1 MISGIDS
8 TVTVRGNFDK
18 ESLLYHN
25 FSNIHFRRTGPLTHP
40 LESRLQNELDQRKKT
55 GLLRTLEV
63 LDACKI
69 NLIGNDYFQLRSHPE
84 VIAGARDALERY
96 GASSSASPLLSGFL
110 PCHQNLVEQLKAWKQ
125 KSSGLLFNTG
135 FMANQAVLT
144 HLPGP
149 RDLILA
155 DRLIHHSIAQV
166 LGKGE
171 TRFKRYPHLDLDQ
184 LEELLE
190 QNINAYETV
199 FVVTESVFS
208 MDGDYPDL
216 PRMAALKQKY
226 PFVWILDEA
235 HGTGVFGPTGG
246 GLAEEQGVLSEV
258 DILVGT
264 LGKALA
270 SMGAYVLTHSETLI
284 DYLINYSGEFIYSTY
299 LSPPQA
305 GAAEAALKIIQKSQ
319 ATARNIRAA
328 AYRFRERLEQDGWQ
342 TNDFDSQ
349 IVPVI
354 VGDPKDALELRN
366 KLLEHGILAGA
377 VRPPTVPQNSSRLR
391 FSFHSGIGEDQV
403 DAIMTIMNAW
413 KQK

>member
-1 MISGIDS
+1 M
-8 TVTVRGNFDK
+8 K
-18 ESLLYHN
+18 K
-25 FSNIHFRRTGPLTHP
+25 PLTHP
-40 LESRLQNELDQRKKT
+40 FETRLQNELNQRQET

-63 LDACKI
+63 LDTCQT

-84 VIAGARDALERY
+84 VIKGAQTALEQY

-110 PCHQNLVEQLKAWKQ
+110 PCHEQLIEKLKHWKQ

-135 FMANQAVLT
+135 FMANQALLT
-144 HLPGP
+144 HLPGS

-155 DRLIHHSIAQV
+155 DRLIHHSIAQA
-166 LGKGE
+166 LGKHE
-171 TRFKRYPHLDLDQ
+171 TRFKRYHHLDLDH
-184 LEELLE
+184 LEELLDRH
-190 QNINAYETV
+190 INDYETV

-216 PRMAALKQKY
+216 PRLAALKTNY

-246 GLAEEQGVLSEV
+246 GLAEETGVLDEV

-270 SMGAYVLTHSETLI
+270 SMGAYVLTNSKTII
-284 DYLINYSGEFIYSTY
+284 DYLINYSGELIYSTY
-299 LSPPQA
+299 LGPPQA
-305 GAAEAALKIIQKSQ
+305 GAAQAALEIIQKSQ
-319 ATARNIRAA
+319 ATARQIRNTAN
-328 AYRFRERLEQDGWQ
+328 RLREKLKNDGWATQ
-342 TNDFDSQ
+342 AFDSQ

-354 VGDPKDALELRN
+354 LGDPKDALELRN

-377 VRPPTVPQNSSRLR
+377 VRPPTVPENSSRLR
-391 FSFHSGIGEDQV
+391 FSFHSGIGEEQV
-403 DAIMTIMNAW
+403 DDIINIMNSW
-413 KQK
+413 KKR

>member
-1 MISGIDS
+1 M
-8 TVTVRGNFDK
+8 
-18 ESLLYHN
+18 
-25 FSNIHFRRTGPLTHP
+25 THP
-40 LESRLQNELDQRKKT
+40 LELRLQNELNQRKKT

-69 NLIGNDYFQLRSHPE
+69 NLISNDYFQLRSHPE

-110 PCHQNLVEQLKAWKQ
+110 PCHESLVEQLKAWKQ
-125 KSSGLLFNTG
+125 KPAGLLFNTG

-149 RDLILA
+149 RDLILV

-184 LEELLE
+184 LEELLDT
-190 QNINAYETV
+190 NIDDYETV

-208 MDGDYPDL
+208 MDGDFPDL
-216 PRMAALKQKY
+216 RRLADLKHQY

-246 GLAEEQGVLSEV
+246 GLAEELGVLSEV

-270 SMGAYVLTHSETLI
+270 SMGAYVLTQSETFI

-319 ATARNIRAA
+319 ATARNIRATA
-328 AYRFRERLEQDGWQ
+328 HRFRERLERDGWQ
-342 TNDFDSQ
+342 TNAFDSQ

-391 FSFHSGIGEDQV
+391 FSFHSGIGEDRV
-403 DAIMTIMNAW
+403 DAIMTIMNSW
-413 KQK
+413 QQK

>member
-1 MISGIDS
+1 M
-8 TVTVRGNFDK
+8 
-18 ESLLYHN
+18 
-25 FSNIHFRRTGPLTHP
+25 THP
-40 LESRLQNELDQRKKT
+40 LESRLQNELNQRRAT

-63 LDACKI
+63 LETCTT
-69 NLIGNDYFQLRSHPE
+69 NLISNDYFQLRSHPQ
-84 VIAGARDALERY
+84 VIEGARTAMELY

-110 PCHQNLVEQLKAWKQ
+110 PCHEQLIGQLKAWKQ
-125 KSSGLLFNTG
+125 KSAGLLFNTG
-135 FMANQAVLT
+135 FMANQALLT

-155 DRLIHHSIAQV
+155 DRLIHHSIAQT
-166 LGKGE
+166 LGKYD
-171 TRFKRYPHLDLDQ
+171 TRFKRYHHLNLDH
-184 LEELLE
+184 LEELLHG
-190 QNINAYETV
+190 NFGNYETV

-216 PRMAALKQKY
+216 QRMANLKQKY

-246 GLAEEQGVLSEV
+246 GLAEEQGVLAEV

-270 SMGAYVLTHSETLI
+270 SMGAYVLTHSKTII
-284 DYLINYSGEFIYSTY
+284 DYLVNFSGELIYSTY
-299 LSPPQA
+299 LGPPQV

-319 ATARNIRAA
+319 TTAHNIRNTAN
-328 AYRFRERLEQDGWQ
+328 RFKEQLANAGWQ
-342 TNDFDSQ
+342 THAFDSQ

-366 KLLEHGILAGA
+366 KLLEHGILAGS
-377 VRPPTVPQNSSRLR
+377 VRPPTVPQDSSRLR
-391 FSFHSGIGEDQV
+391 FSFHAGVEEEKAEEIIILFNS
-403 DAIMTIMNAW
+403 W

>member
-1 MISGIDS
+1 M
-8 TVTVRGNFDK
+8 
-18 ESLLYHN
+18 
-25 FSNIHFRRTGPLTHP
+25 THP
-40 LESRLQNELDQRKKT
+40 LELRLQNELNQRKKT

-110 PCHQNLVEQLKAWKQ
+110 PCHESLVEQLKAWKQ
-125 KSSGLLFNTG
+125 KPAGLLFNTG

-149 RDLILA
+149 RDLILV

-184 LEELLE
+184 LEELLDT
-190 QNINAYETV
+190 NIDDYETV

-208 MDGDYPDL
+208 MDGDFPDL
-216 PRMAALKQKY
+216 RRLADLKHQY

-246 GLAEEQGVLSEV
+246 GLAEELGVLSEV

-270 SMGAYVLTHSETLI
+270 SMGAYVLTQSETLI

-299 LSPPQA
+299 LGPPQA

-319 ATARNIRAA
+319 ATARNIRATA
-328 AYRFRERLEQDGWQ
+328 HRFRERLERDGWQ
-342 TNDFDSQ
+342 TNAFDSQ

-391 FSFHSGIGEDQV
+391 FSFHSGIGEDRV
-403 DAIMTIMNAW
+403 DAIMTIMNSW
-413 KQK
+413 QQK

>member
-1 MISGIDS
+1 
-8 TVTVRGNFDK
+8 
-18 ESLLYHN
+18 
-25 FSNIHFRRTGPLTHP
+25 LTHP
-40 LESRLQNELDQRKKT
+40 LESRLLNELNQRKTT

-63 LDACKI
+63 LESCTT
-69 NLIGNDYFQLRSHPE
+69 NLISNDYFQLRSHPQ
-84 VIAGARDALERY
+84 VIEGARTALERY

-110 PCHQNLVEQLKAWKQ
+110 PCHEQLIGKLKAWKQ
-125 KSSGLLFNTG
+125 KSNGLLFNTG
-135 FMANQAVLT
+135 FMANQALLT

-149 RDLILA
+149 KDLILA
-155 DRLIHHSIAQV
+155 DRLIHHSIAQT
-166 LGKGE
+166 LGKHK
-171 TRFKRYPHLDLDQ
+171 TRFKRYHHLDLGH
-184 LEELLE
+184 LEELLHE
-190 QNINAYETV
+190 NFSKYETV

-216 PRMAALKQKY
+216 PQLAALKQKY

-246 GLAEEQGVLSEV
+246 GLAEEQGVLPDV

-270 SMGAYVLTHSETLI
+270 SMGAYVLTNSKTII
-284 DYLINYSGEFIYSTY
+284 DYLVNFSGELIYSTY
-299 LSPPQA
+299 LGPPQA

-319 ATARNIRAA
+319 ATGRNIRNTAS
-328 AYRFRERLEQDGWQ
+328 RFREQLKAQSWR

-354 VGDPKDALELRN
+354 VGDPKDVLELRN

-391 FSFHSGIGEDQV
+391 FSFHAGVGEQKV
-403 DAIMTIMNAW
+403 GEIITLLNSW
-413 KQK
+413 KQKQK

>member
-1 MISGIDS
+1 LS
-8 TVTVRGNFDK
+8 
-18 ESLLYHN
+18 
-25 FSNIHFRRTGPLTHP
+25 HP
-40 LESRLQNELDQRKKT
+40 LESRLQNELNQRQET
-55 GLLRTLEV
+55 GLFRTLEV
-63 LDACKI
+63 LDNCTT
-69 NLIGNDYFQLRSHPE
+69 NLISNDYFQLRSHPQ
-84 VIAGARDALERY
+84 VIEGARTALERY

-110 PCHQNLVEQLKAWKQ
+110 PCHEQLIGQLKSWKQ
-125 KSSGLLFNTG
+125 KSAGLLFNTG
-135 FMANQAVLT
+135 FMANQALLT

-149 RDLILA
+149 KDLILA
-155 DRLIHHSIAQV
+155 DRLIHHSIAQT
-166 LGKGE
+166 LGKQDN
-171 TRFKRYPHLDLDQ
+171 RFKRYHHLDLNH
-184 LEELLE
+184 LEELLHE
-190 QNINAYETV
+190 NFGNYETV

-216 PRMAALKQKY
+216 PRMAALKQNY

-270 SMGAYVLTHSETLI
+270 SMGAYVLTNSKTII
-284 DYLINYSGEFIYSTY
+284 DYLVNFSGELIYSTY
-299 LSPPQA
+299 LGPPQA

-319 ATARNIRAA
+319 TTARNIRNAA
-328 AYRFRERLEQDGWQ
+328 NRFREQLTNEGWQ
-342 TNDFDSQ
+342 TNNFASQ

-354 VGDPKDALELRN
+354 LGEPKDVLELRN

-391 FSFHSGIGEDQV
+391 FSFHAGVEEQKVEEI
-403 DAIMTIMNAW
+403 ITLMNSW

>member
-1 MISGIDS
+1 
-8 TVTVRGNFDK
+8 
-18 ESLLYHN
+18 
-25 FSNIHFRRTGPLTHP
+25 
-40 LESRLQNELDQRKKT
+40 
-55 GLLRTLEV
+55 
-63 LDACKI
+63 
-69 NLIGNDYFQLRSHPE
+69 
-84 VIAGARDALERY
+84 VIEGARTALERY

-110 PCHQNLVEQLKAWKQ
+110 PCHEQLIGQLKTWKQ
-125 KSSGLLFNTG
+125 KSAGLLFNTG
-135 FMANQAVLT
+135 FMANQALLS

-155 DRLIHHSIAQV
+155 DRLIHHSIAQT
-166 LGKGE
+166 LGKQD
-171 TRFKRYPHLDLDQ
+171 TRFKRYHHLDLNH
-184 LEELLE
+184 LEELLHE
-190 QNINAYETV
+190 NFRNYETV

-270 SMGAYVLTHSETLI
+270 SMGAYVLTNSKTII
-284 DYLINYSGEFIYSTY
+284 DYLINFSGELIYSTY
-299 LSPPQA
+299 LGPPQA

-319 ATARNIRAA
+319 STARNIRNMAN
-328 AYRFRERLEQDGWQ
+328 RFREKLTNEGWQ
-342 TNDFDSQ
+342 TNNFDSQ

-354 VGDPKDALELRN
+354 LGEPKDVLELRN
-366 KLLEHGILAGA
+366 KLLEHGVLAGA

-391 FSFHSGIGEDQV
+391 FSFHAGVEEQNVEEI
-403 DAIMTIMNAW
+403 ITLMNSW
-413 KQK
+413 K

>member
-1 MISGIDS
+1 M
-8 TVTVRGNFDK
+8 
-18 ESLLYHN
+18 
-25 FSNIHFRRTGPLTHP
+25 THP
-40 LESRLQNELDQRKKT
+40 LELRLQNELNQRKKT

-110 PCHQNLVEQLKAWKQ
+110 PCHESLVEQLKAWKQ
-125 KSSGLLFNTG
+125 KPAGLLFNTG

-149 RDLILA
+149 RDLILV

-184 LEELLE
+184 LEELLDT
-190 QNINAYETV
+190 NIDDYETV

-208 MDGDYPDL
+208 MDGDFPDL
-216 PRMAALKQKY
+216 RRLADLKHQY
-226 PFVWILDEA
+226 SFVWILDEA

-246 GLAEEQGVLSEV
+246 GLAEELGVLSEV

-270 SMGAYVLTHSETLI
+270 SMGAYVLTQSETFI

-299 LSPPQA
+299 LGPPQA

-319 ATARNIRAA
+319 ATARNIRATA
-328 AYRFRERLEQDGWQ
+328 HRFRERLERDGWQ
-342 TNDFDSQ
+342 TNAFDSQ

-391 FSFHSGIGEDQV
+391 FSFHSGIGEDRV
-403 DAIMTIMNAW
+403 DAIMTIMNSW
-413 KQK
+413 QQK

>member
-1 MISGIDS
+1 L
-8 TVTVRGNFDK
+8 N
-18 ESLLYHN
+18 
-25 FSNIHFRRTGPLTHP
+25 
-40 LESRLQNELDQRKKT
+40 QRQAT

-63 LDACKI
+63 LENCTT
-69 NLIGNDYFQLRSHPE
+69 NLISNDYFQLRSHLQ
-84 VIAGARDALERY
+84 VIEGARTALERY

-110 PCHQNLVEQLKAWKQ
+110 PCHEQLIGQLKTWKK
-125 KSSGLLFNTG
+125 KSAGLLFNTG
-135 FMANQAVLT
+135 FMANQALLA
-144 HLPGP
+144 HLPSP
-149 RDLILA
+149 KDLILA
-155 DRLIHHSIAQV
+155 DRLIHHSIAQT
-166 LGKGE
+166 LGKQD
-171 TRFKRYPHLDLDQ
+171 TRFKRYHHLDLNH
-184 LEELLE
+184 LEELLHE
-190 QNINAYETV
+190 NFGNYETV

-270 SMGAYVLTHSETLI
+270 SMGAYILTNSKTII
-284 DYLINYSGEFIYSTY
+284 DYLVNFSGELIYSTY
-299 LSPPQA
+299 LGPPQV

-319 ATARNIRAA
+319 ATARSIRNAA
-328 AYRFRERLEQDGWQ
+328 NRFREQLTNEGWQ
-342 TNDFDSQ
+342 TNTFDSQ

-354 VGDPKDALELRN
+354 VGDPKDVLELRN

-391 FSFHSGIGEDQV
+391 FSFHAGVEEQNMKEI
-403 DAIMTIMNAW
+403 ITLMNLW

>member
-1 MISGIDS
+1 M
-8 TVTVRGNFDK
+8 
-18 ESLLYHN
+18 
-25 FSNIHFRRTGPLTHP
+25 THP
-40 LESRLQNELDQRKKT
+40 LESRLQNELNQRQAT

-63 LDACKI
+63 LDACTT
-69 NLIGNDYFQLRSHPE
+69 NLISNDYFQLRSHPE
-84 VIAGARDALERY
+84 VIEGAKTALERY

-110 PCHQNLVEQLKAWKQ
+110 PCHEHLIGQLKSWKQ
-125 KSSGLLFNTG
+125 KSAGLLFNTG
-135 FMANQAVLT
+135 FMANQALLT

-155 DRLIHHSIAQV
+155 DRLIHHSIAQT
-166 LGKGE
+166 LGKNDN
-171 TRFKRYPHLDLDQ
+171 RFKRYHHLDLDH
-184 LEELLE
+184 LEELLDRHSKE
-190 QNINAYETV
+190 YETI

-216 PRMAALKQKY
+216 PRLAALKQKY
-226 PFVWILDEA
+226 PFIWILDEA

-270 SMGAYVLTHSETLI
+270 SMGAYVLTNSKTII
-284 DYLINYSGEFIYSTY
+284 DYLVNFSGELIYSTY
-299 LSPPQA
+299 LGPPQV

-319 ATARNIRAA
+319 ATARNIRNTAN
-328 AYRFRERLEQDGWQ
+328 RFRQQLENHGWQ
-342 TNDFDSQ
+342 THTFDSQ

-354 VGDPKDALELRN
+354 LGNPNDALELRN

-391 FSFHSGIGEDQV
+391 FSFHAGVGEETV
-403 DAIMTIMNAW
+403 DEIITLLNSW
-413 KQK
+413 KQR